1 MEPNLFKYILKH
13 SRRDQLLILGVV
25 VVSLLFYYAS
35 LDLPKTIV
43 NAITK
48 LAAHADR
55 VSTFMHIEIGLP
67 GFLGGSSLVLFDGF
81 RLERTSYLVA
91 ICVLFLIFVVINN
104 YFKIYINTAKGRLG
118 ERMLRRLRFDLFDR
132 VLRFPQSQFRKVKQ
146 AEIATMIKDEVEPL
160 GGFIGDAFIQP
171 AFLGGYALTALYFML
186 LQSLWLGMV
195 AVAILLVQAV
205 VIPKLRR
212 KILVL
217 GKQRQLTARAL
228 AGRVAECVDG
238 SVEIHS
244 HDTSN
249 YERADIVERLARIYD
264 IRFDLYQRKFAVKGL
279 NNFLAQVTPFTF
291 YLLGGLLAFAG
302 KVDLG
307 IIVAVINAYK
317 DLPGP
322 VKELIDWDQQR
333 QSVQI
338 QYEQVVEQFEPD
350 GMIPET
356 LQAIATTPPEP
367 LSGDIAFNGVIVVDD
382 NGVKLLDGVTVTL
395 ALGEQT
401 GALGDPGSGVD
412 TLTTALARL
421 TPFAAGTIAV
431 GGRNLTDFPESV
443 TGRNFGYVGP
453 EAYLFS
459 TSVRDNLLYGLKHAP
474 LRPPVYDEAAARARA
489 LMDRETRR
497 AGNPVLDIHADW
509 LDHEAAGAEEL
520 AALDTRVVETL
531 KVVELDEDVY
541 QFGLRG
547 TIDVKSQG
555 DLAARFVEARAA
567 LRTRLADP
575 ALSALFEPF
584 DVDRYNKNMSVAENL
599 LFGTPVGPAFQPDIE
614 TQPKTDARIAQD
626 AGTAYVHKVLAEND
640 LGDALSEVGRRIAE
654 TMVELFA
661 DLPPGHPFFEQ
672 FSFISSEALPE
683 YRALLGRL
691 GKSAIS
697 TLPQADRDRL
707 ASLAFPYVEARHRL
721 GLIDG
726 DLETRLLAA
735 RRSFAEGLPPALKS
749 AVEFYDSTRYIAT
762 ASVQDNMLFGRLVY
776 GQAQAAARIGKL
788 IGEVLDKLGLRHA
801 VLYVGLDYQ
810 AGIAGKRLTAAQ
822 RQKVGLGRAL
832 LKRPTY
838 LIVNEATALLDAAS
852 QGRILK
858 NVLQARR
865 DKGALWVLRHA
876 DQAAGFQRLLVM
888 KDGRIAEQGKP
899 PTDIAAQ

>member
-13 SRRDQLLILGVV
+13 SRADQLAILAVV
-25 VVSLLFYYAS
+25 AVSLLFYYAS

-48 LAAHADR
+48 LSAHADR
-55 VSTFMHIEIGLP
+55 TSTFMHLEIGLP
-67 GFLGGSSLVLFDGF
+67 DFLGGYSLVLFEGF
-81 RLERTSYLVA
+81 RLERTTYLIA
-91 ICVLFLIFVVINN
+91 ICLLFLVFVVINN
-104 YFKIYINTAKGRLG
+104 WFKVYINTAKGKMG

-132 VLRFPQSQFRKVKQ
+132 LLRFPQSQFRKVKQ

-186 LQSLWLGMV
+186 LQSVWLGMV
-195 AVAILLVQAV
+195 AVVILVVQAV
-205 VIPKLRR
+205 VIPKLRK

-228 AGRVAECVDG
+228 AGRIAECVDG
-238 SVEIHS
+238 SVEIHV

-249 YERADIVERLARIYD
+249 YERADIVDRLARIYD
-264 IRFDLYQRKFAVKGL
+264 IRFELYQRKFAVKGL

-333 QSVQI
+333 QDVQI
-338 QYEQVVEQFEPD
+338 KYEQVVEQFEPE
-350 GMIPET
+350 GM
-356 LQAIATTPPEP
+356 LPEP
-367 LSGDIAFNGVIVVDD
+367 LQALSTERPEPISGEITFNGVVAVDD
-382 NGVKLLDGVTVTL
+382 NGTKLLDSLTAALATGEQIALLGDSASGTETL
-395 ALGEQT
+395 AM
-401 GALGDPGSGVD
+401 ALV
-412 TLTTALARL
+412 RL
-421 TPFAAGTIAV
+421 TPLAAGTIAV
-431 GGRNLTDFPESV
+431 AGRNLAELPESV
-443 TGRNFGYVGP
+443 TGRSFGYAGP
-453 EAYLFS
+453 EAYLFP

-474 LRPPVYDEAAARARA
+474 VRPAVYGEAAARKRA
-489 LMDRETRR
+489 LMERETRR
-497 AGNPVLDIHADW
+497 AGNPVLDISADW
-509 LDHEAAGAEEL
+509 IDHEAAGAEDL
-520 AALDTRVVETL
+520 ATLDARIVETL
-531 KVVELDEDVY
+531 GLVELEDDVY

-547 TIDVKSQG
+547 TIDVKAQG
-555 DLAARFVEARAA
+555 DLAGRIVEARAA

-575 ALSALFEPF
+575 TLAALFEPF

-599 LFGTPVGPAFQPDIE
+599 MFGAPVGPEFQPD
-614 TQPKTDARIAQD
+614 RIA
-626 AGTAYVHKVLAEND
+626 TNPYLHKILAENN
-640 LGDALSEVGRRIAE
+640 LGEALADVGRRIAE

-672 FSFISSEALPE
+672 FSFISAEDLPE

-691 GKSAIS
+691 SKAPVSS
-697 TLPQADRDRL
+697 LPQADQDRL
-707 ASLAFPYVEARHRL
+707 ISLAFPYIEARHRL
-721 GLIDG
+721 DLIDG

-735 RRSFAEGLPPALKS
+735 RRSFAKSLPDELRG
-749 AVEFYDSTRYIAT
+749 AVEFYDSTRYIAA

-788 IGEVLDKLGLRHA
+788 IGEVLDGLGLRPA
-801 VLYVGLDYQ
+801 VLRIGLDYQ

-822 RQKVGLGRAL
+822 RQKVGLARAL
-832 LKRPTY
+832 LKRPAY
-838 LIVNEATALLDAAS
+838 LIVNEATALLDGAA
-852 QGRILK
+852 QGRIMKNILK
-858 NVLQARR
+858 VRA
-865 DKGALWVLRHA
+865 DKGVLWVLRHS
-876 DQAAGFQRLLVM
+876 DQAAGFQRLLVL
-888 KDGRIAEQGKP
+888 KEGRIVDQGKP
-899 PTDIAAQ
+899 EEVLARKSSLITEDAAQ